1 MKSRLLLIAVLF
13 TMVSCLTT
21 EVCDDNNQSELVAM
35 FKTEVSETV
44 SDTLLSGVTIYGI
57 WEGRLDSLL
66 YDSSELSRIVLP
78 LDPHHTY
85 SRFVMK
91 INEVSDT
98 LTLVHN
104 TGFYL
109 ISYTCGYGA
118 IFTLDADS
126 IDHGG
131 KLFYK
136 ITIEDAVVDAN
147 TEPDEEHLFL
157 YF

>member
-1 MKSRLLLIAVLF
+1 MKSRLMLISVFF
-13 TMVSCLTT
+13 TMVSCLTQ
-21 EVCDDNNQSELVAM
+21 EVCDDNSQSELVAR
-35 FKTEVSETV
+35 FKTEVSDTV
-44 SDTLLSGVTIYGI
+44 SDTIISGVSIYGI
-57 WEGRLDSLL
+57 REGKPDSLL
-66 YDSSELSRIVLP
+66 YDSSKISRIVLP

-98 LTLVHN
+98 LTLVHS

-136 ITIEDAVVDAN
+136 ITIEDAVVDTN

>member
-21 EVCDDNNQSELVAM
+21 EVCDDNSQSELVVR
-35 FKTEVSETV
+35 FKTEVSESV
-44 SDTLLSGVTIYGI
+44 SDTLIAGVSIYGI
-57 WEGRLDSLL
+57 REGRLDSLL

>member
-21 EVCDDNNQSELVAM
+21 EVCDDNSQSELVVR
-35 FKTEVSETV
+35 FKTEVSESV
-44 SDTLLSGVTIYGI
+44 SDTLIAGVSIYGI
-57 WEGRLDSLL
+57 REGRVDSLL
-66 YDSSELSRIVLP
+66 YDSSELYRIVLP
-78 LDPHHTY
+78 LDPHHSY

-91 INEVSDT
+91 INEISDT

-109 ISYTCGYGA
+109 ISYTCGYGG
-118 IFTLDADS
+118 IFTLDPDS
-126 IDHGG
+126 IDHGH
-131 KLFYK
+131 KLFYDIK
-136 ITIEDAVVDAN
+136 LIDAVIDAA
-147 TEPDEEHLFL
+147 TEQDDEHLWL